1 MAFGPLAFPV
11 MIASLDLARFPLGV
25 AEREALAARRAGRRS
40 DAHFARLLLG
50 MRLRSMPVPV
60 PQMTVAYYFALWRD
74 EAALERFR
82 AGPLRR
88 WDDAREHL
96 ALTLRPVQSF
106 GAWGGADPLRGEGS
120 EPRPGPVALITH
132 SRVRAGKAARFFAA
146 DGPVVRAL
154 DHADGRLWSDGFF
167 DDLARLD
174 SGTLSLWRDTAAAT
188 AFAYG
193 PGVHQRA
200 VKAQREGGWFSESW
214 FARFAIEAARGSWQG
229 VGERD
234 LLVPATVS
242 APPHPASR
250 TVQRWPPL
258 AGR

>member
-1 MAFGPLAFPV
+1 V
-11 MIASLDLARFPLGV
+11 IASLDLARFPLGV
-25 AEREALAARRAGRRS
+25 AEYEALEARRAGRRS
-40 DAHFARLLLG
+40 DAIFARLLLG

-60 PQMTVAYYFALWRD
+60 PQMTVAYFFALWRD

-82 AGPLRR
+82 AGPLGR

-106 GAWGGADPLRGEGS
+106 GTWGGADPFGGERS
-120 EPRPGPVALITH
+120 EPRLGPVALITH
-132 SRVRAGKAARFFAA
+132 SRTRASKAARFFVA

-154 DHADGRLWSDGFF
+154 EGAEGRLWSDGFF

-188 AFAYG
+188 AFAYA
-193 PGVHQRA
+193 PGIHQEA

-214 FARFAIEAARGSWQG
+214 FARFAIEDARGGWSG
-229 VGERD
+229 IGADD
-234 LLVPATVS
+234 LL
-242 APPHPASR
+242 APYP
-250 TVQRWPPL
+250 
-258 AGR
+258 